1 MMNSNNY
8 IVLARKYR
16 PQKLSEIIG
25 QEETCKIIE
34 GSVKLDRIAHAY
46 LFSGTR
52 GVGKT
57 TIARILAKI
66 LNCLNLS
73 KETVE
78 PCGNCKNCESIDFG
92 NNIDVVEIDAAS
104 KTGVADVRE
113 IIDNVNYKPVSA
125 KKKIFIIDEVHM
137 LSKAAF
143 NALLKTL
150 EEPPIDV
157 VFIFATTETE
167 KIPLTILSRC
177 QRFQL
182 KRVNTELIGLFL
194 KEISKKEGFEIES
207 EGCNLI
213 AQSSEGSVRDSLSI
227 LDNVLT
233 RGNPVKIQ
241 NIKNV
246 IGLSDNNLVLKLLKA
261 LFEGD
266 PKMALEIF
274 EDLYRKG
281 ASVKILSQT
290 LMNLTYHSARIKSEV
305 DIESLYLDKKIL
317 ETVEFIAKNFEMDFL
332 IRFWELM
339 QKYINEINNCFDEK
353 QFFEMTIMRLCF
365 VSLTPTPFELLKE
378 NGSIKIEDKI
388 EDKIE
393 IKAQENVESNVLDN
407 QISKPNDLDTIET
420 HRNLAL
426 EPKIQRIHE
435 PENKL
440 DAKINN
446 LARFKKI
453 VDKIETKSEMQI
465 AHHLRTSFK
474 LVAMKD
480 NDNIKEIELENISE
494 NKDSK
499 KILWKASKLISE
511 IQKERWII
519 TLSGRKGF
527 QSLKEYER
535 KIEKKKIIEISND
548 IFVKK
553 ILEIIPSSEVTSI
566 QELKNDKLNKRE
578 ENE

>member
-1 MMNSNNY
+1 MKNSNNY

-16 PQKLSEIIG
+16 PQKLSQIIG

-66 LNCLNLS
+66 VNCLNLS
-73 KETVE
+73 KEMVE
-78 PCGNCKNCESIDFG
+78 PCGNCKNCESIDLG

-150 EEPPIDV
+150 EEPPKDV
-157 VFIFATTETE
+157 IFIFATTETE

-182 KRVNTELIGLFL
+182 KRVDSDLIGLLL
-194 KEISKKEGFEIES
+194 KEVSKKEGFEINS

-213 AQSSEGSVRDSLSI
+213 AQSAEGSVRDSLSI

-233 RGNPVKIQ
+233 RGNPVKIE

-261 LFEGD
+261 LFQGD
-266 PKMALEIF
+266 PKISLDIF
-274 EDLYRKG
+274 EDLYNKG

-290 LMNLTYHSARIKSEV
+290 LMNLTYHSMRIKSEV

-365 VSLTPTPFELLKE
+365 ISLTPTPFELLKE
-378 NGSIKIEDKI
+378 NGSIKIEDR
-388 EDKIE
+388 IE
-393 IKAQENVESNVLDN
+393 IKAKENFESNALDN
-407 QISKPNDLDTIET
+407 KITKQNDLDTRETQSNLAIET
-420 HRNLAL
+420 KPQGIN
-426 EPKIQRIHE
+426 ESEK
-435 PENKL
+435 KV
-440 DAKINN
+440 DAKIDN

-453 VDKIETKSEMQI
+453 VDTIETKSEMQI

-519 TLSGRKGF
+519 TLSSRKGF
-527 QSLKEYER
+527 QSLKDYER
-535 KIEKKKIIEISND
+535 KIEKQKIKEISND

-553 ILEIIPSSEVTSI
+553 ILDIIPSSEVTSI
-566 QELKNDKLNKRE
+566 QELENDKLNKRE

>member
-1 MMNSNNY
+1 MKNSNNY

-57 TIARILAKI
+57 TLARILAKI
-66 LNCLNLS
+66 VNCLNLS
-73 KETVE
+73 KEMVE

-157 VFIFATTETE
+157 IFIFATTETE

-182 KRVNTELIGLFL
+182 KRVDTDLIGHFL
-194 KEISKKEGFEIES
+194 KEISKKEGFEIEL

-213 AQSSEGSVRDSLSI
+213 AQSAEGSVRDSLSI

-233 RGNPVKIQ
+233 RGNPVRIQ
-241 NIKNV
+241 NIKTV
-246 IGLSDNNLVLKLLKA
+246 IGLSDNNLVLKLLRA

-266 PKMALEIF
+266 PKVALDIF
-274 EDLYRKG
+274 EDLYSKG

-290 LMNLTYHSARIKSEV
+290 LMNLTYHSMRIKSEV
-305 DIESLYLDKKIL
+305 DIESLHLEKKIL
-317 ETVEFIAKNFEMDFL
+317 ETVEFVAKNFEMDFL

-365 VSLTPTPFELLKE
+365 ISLVPTPFELLKE
-378 NGSIKIEDKI
+378 NESIKN

-393 IKAQENVESNVLDN
+393 IKAKTKTESNVSDN
-407 QISKPNDLDTIET
+407 TIKKSNDADTTETIS
-420 HRNLAL
+420 NLAL
-426 EPKIQRIHE
+426 EPKPKKIIE
-435 PENKL
+435 PENKT
-440 DAKINN
+440 DARINN

-453 VDKIETKSEMQI
+453 VDKIENKSEMQI

-474 LVAMKD
+474 LVTIKD
-480 NDNIKEIELENISE
+480 NNNIREIELENISE
-494 NKDSK
+494 NKDSR

-511 IQKERWII
+511 IEKERWTI
-519 TLSGRKGF
+519 TLSSRKGF

-535 KIEKKKIIEISND
+535 TIEKNKIIEICND
-548 IFVKK
+548 NFVKK

-566 QELKNDKLNKRE
+566 QELENDKLKKRE

>member
-1 MMNSNNY
+1 MKNSNNY

-16 PQKLSEIIG
+16 PQKLSQIIG

-66 LNCLNLS
+66 VNCLNLS
-73 KETVE
+73 KEMVE
-78 PCGNCKNCESIDFG
+78 PCGNCKNCESIDLG

-150 EEPPIDV
+150 EEPPKDV
-157 VFIFATTETE
+157 IFIFATTETE

-182 KRVNTELIGLFL
+182 KRVDSDLIGLLL
-194 KEISKKEGFEIES
+194 KEVSKKEGFEIDS

-213 AQSSEGSVRDSLSI
+213 AQSAEGSVRDSLSI

-233 RGNPVKIQ
+233 RGNPVKIE

-261 LFEGD
+261 LFQGD
-266 PKMALEIF
+266 PKISLDIF
-274 EDLYRKG
+274 EDLYNKG

-290 LMNLTYHSARIKSEV
+290 LMNLTYHSMRIKSEV

-365 VSLTPTPFELLKE
+365 ISLTPTPFELLKE
-378 NGSIKIEDKI
+378 NGSIKIEDR
-388 EDKIE
+388 IE
-393 IKAQENVESNVLDN
+393 IKAKENFESNVLDN
-407 QISKPNDLDTIET
+407 KITKQNDLDTRETQSNLAIET
-420 HRNLAL
+420 KPQGIN
-426 EPKIQRIHE
+426 ESEK
-435 PENKL
+435 KV
-440 DAKINN
+440 DAKIDN

-453 VDKIETKSEMQI
+453 VDTIETKSEMQI

-519 TLSGRKGF
+519 TLSSRKGF
-527 QSLKEYER
+527 QSLKDYER
-535 KIEKKKIIEISND
+535 KIEKQKIKEISND

-553 ILEIIPSSEVTSI
+553 ILDIIPSSEVTSI
-566 QELKNDKLNKRE
+566 QELENDKLNKRE
-578 ENE
+578 KNE

>member
-1 MMNSNNY
+1 MKNSNNY

-57 TIARILAKI
+57 TLARILAKI
-66 LNCLNLS
+66 VNCLNLR
-73 KETVE
+73 KEMVE
-78 PCGNCKNCESIDFG
+78 SCGKCKNCESIDFG

-157 VFIFATTETE
+157 IFIFATTETE

-182 KRVNTELIGLFL
+182 KRVDTDLIALFL
-194 KEISKKEGFEIES
+194 KEISKKEGFEIQL

-213 AQSSEGSVRDSLSI
+213 AQSAEGSVRDSLSI

-233 RGNPVKIQ
+233 RGNPVKIK
-241 NIKNV
+241 NIKKV

-266 PKMALEIF
+266 PKVALDIF
-274 EDLYRKG
+274 EDLYSKG
-281 ASVKILSQT
+281 ASIKVLSQS
-290 LMNLTYHSARIKSEV
+290 LMNLTYHSMRIKSEV
-305 DIESLYLDKKIL
+305 DIESSYLDKKIL
-317 ETVEFIAKNFEMDFL
+317 ETVELIAQNYEMDFL

-365 VSLTPTPFELLKE
+365 ISITPTPFELLKE
-378 NGSIKIEDKI
+378 NGSIKN

-393 IKAQENVESNVLDN
+393 IKAKDNKDSNALDN
-407 QISKPNDLDTIET
+407 QITKSYNSNIGSPSG
-420 HRNLAL
+420 NLAL
-426 EPKIQRIHE
+426 EPKTQRIFE

-440 DAKINN
+440 DLETNN

-474 LVAMKD
+474 LVTMKD
-480 NDNIKEIELENISE
+480 NYNTKEIELENISD

-519 TLSGRKGF
+519 TLSSKKGF

-535 KIEKKKIIEISND
+535 KIEKNKILEISND
-548 IFVKK
+548 NFVKK

-566 QELKNDKLNKRE
+566 EELENDKLNKRE

>member
-1 MMNSNNY
+1 MKNSHNY

-16 PQKLSEIIG
+16 PKKLSEIIG
-25 QEETCKIIE
+25 QDETCKIIE

-57 TIARILAKI
+57 TLARILAKI
-66 LNCLNLS
+66 VNCLNLS
-73 KETVE
+73 KEIVE
-78 PCGNCKNCESIDFG
+78 PCGNCKNCESIDLG

-104 KTGVADVRE
+104 KTGVSDVRE
-113 IIDNVNYKPVSA
+113 IIDNVNYKAVSA

-157 VFIFATTETE
+157 IFIFATTETE

-182 KRVNTELIGLFL
+182 KRVDIDLISFFL
-194 KEISKKEGFEIES
+194 KEISKKEGFDIES

-213 AQSSEGSVRDSLSI
+213 AQSAEGSVRDSLSI

-233 RGNPVKIQ
+233 RGNPVKIE
-241 NIKNV
+241 NIKKV

-266 PKMALEIF
+266 PKVSLDIF
-274 EDLYRKG
+274 EDLYSKG

-290 LMNLTYHSARIKSEV
+290 LMNLTYHSMRIKSEV

-317 ETVEFIAKNFEMDFL
+317 ETVEIIAKNFEMDFL

-353 QFFEMTIMRLCF
+353 QFFEITIMRLCF
-365 VSLTPTPFELLKE
+365 ISLTPTPFELLKE
-378 NGSIKIEDKI
+378 NGSINTEN
-388 EDKIE
+388 KIE
-393 IKAQENVESNVLDN
+393 INAKANT
-407 QISKPNDLDTIET
+407 KPNVSDNEINKFKDTNVSKT
-420 HRNLAL
+420 PSNLAL
-426 EPKIQRIHE
+426 EPKSKRILE
-435 PENKL
+435 PENKI
-440 DAKINN
+440 DN
-446 LARFKKI
+446 LERFKKI

-465 AHHLRTSFK
+465 AYHLRTSFK
-474 LVAMKD
+474 LVTMKE

-519 TLSGRKGF
+519 TLSSRKGV
-527 QSLKEYER
+527 QSLEEYEK
-535 KIEKKKIIEISND
+535 KIEKEKITEISND

-566 QELKNDKLNKRE
+566 QELKNEKLNRRE

>member
-1 MMNSNNY
+1 MKNSHNY

-16 PQKLSEIIG
+16 PKKLSEIIG
-25 QEETCKIIE
+25 QDETCKIIE

-57 TIARILAKI
+57 TLARILAKI
-66 LNCLNLS
+66 VNCLNLS
-73 KETVE
+73 KEIVE
-78 PCGNCKNCESIDFG
+78 PCGNCKNCESIDLG

-104 KTGVADVRE
+104 KTGVSDVRE
-113 IIDNVNYKPVSA
+113 IIDNVNYKAVSA

-157 VFIFATTETE
+157 IFIFATTETE

-182 KRVNTELIGLFL
+182 KRVDIDLISFFL
-194 KEISKKEGFEIES
+194 KEISKKEGFDIES

-213 AQSSEGSVRDSLSI
+213 AQSAEGSVRDSLSI

-233 RGNPVKIQ
+233 RGNPVKIE
-241 NIKNV
+241 NIKKV

-266 PKMALEIF
+266 PKVSLDIF
-274 EDLYRKG
+274 EDLYSKG

-290 LMNLTYHSARIKSEV
+290 LMNLTYHSMRIKSEV

-317 ETVEFIAKNFEMDFL
+317 ETVEIIAKNFEMDFL

-353 QFFEMTIMRLCF
+353 QFFEITIMRLCF
-365 VSLTPTPFELLKE
+365 ISLTPTPFELLKE
-378 NGSIKIEDKI
+378 NGSINTEN
-388 EDKIE
+388 KIE
-393 IKAQENVESNVLDN
+393 INAKANT
-407 QISKPNDLDTIET
+407 KPNVSDNEINKFKDTNVSKT
-420 HRNLAL
+420 PSNLAL
-426 EPKIQRIHE
+426 EPKSKRILE
-435 PENKL
+435 PENKI
-440 DAKINN
+440 DN
-446 LARFKKI
+446 LERFKKI

-465 AHHLRTSFK
+465 AYHLRTSFK
-474 LVAMKD
+474 LVSMKE

-519 TLSGRKGF
+519 TLSSRKGV
-527 QSLKEYER
+527 QSLEEYEK
-535 KIEKKKIIEISND
+535 KIEKEKITEISND

-566 QELKNDKLNKRE
+566 QELKNEKLNRRE